1 MVGAAH
7 LTVIRGG
14 ASSNGAGK
22 GGAAANRSAATDAEF
37 AVTNGAGDPSPSTN
51 GNGPGN
57 GSAATVA
64 SWPATHG
71 HRVRSRGSS
80 RSRTNEVARH
90 ERVVLRPKAPPRQHR
105 SERRDFLT
113 DVAAL
118 GLALAT
124 GGVTAWF
131 TGSSVYGIAW
141 LAVFSTLTLAL
152 LAAQGIYRPR
162 NGMQLLDAARTIVGA
177 SAVAAM
183 TVGFAR
189 LVLVQGSGVSSAV
202 LREWVLVVAFLI
214 AGRVAIKMRSR
225 RRTGS
230 PTVIIGA
237 GWVGH
242 LVAHRLLDRPQMG
255 LRPVGFVDASPMDI
269 GEVEGCPVLGS
280 PSELEAVVRS
290 NSIEHAIVSF
300 SEASHAEELEMLRRL
315 RNLGVSVSVIPR
327 LFEDTPDR
335 MTVERVGGLPLLS
348 IHPSHPRGW
357 QFKVKYGIDRMVAAA
372 AIVVVSP
379 VMVVAAVGTLLT
391 IGRPI
396 FFRQRRVGLDGR
408 DFEMLKF
415 RTMVDGGQKK
425 VSMAEIEEA
434 LRRGLGPGGVE
445 GEDRRTRFGRLLR
458 RTAVDELP
466 QLLNVLRG
474 DMSLVGPR
482 PERDHIASELRESV
496 YRYADR
502 DRVKSGITGWA
513 QVNGLRGRTSLA
525 DRVEWDNYYI
535 DNWSLWLDFK
545 IALMT
550 SVALVRDA
558 FE

>member
-1 MVGAAH
+1 
-7 LTVIRGG
+7 VIRGG
-14 ASSNGAGK
+14 AASIGAGGAK
-22 GGAAANRSAATDAEF
+22 GRAAANQSAATDAEF
-37 AVTNGAGDPSPSTN
+37 AATNGAGEESPPTN
-51 GNGPGN
+51 GNGSGN
-57 GSAATVA
+57 GSLASVA
-64 SWPATHG
+64 NGWSATHG
-71 HRVRSRGSS
+71 RRVRNRASS

-90 ERVVLRPKAPPRQHR
+90 ERVVLRPKAPPRRHLPAH
-105 SERRDFLT
+105 RDFLT
-113 DVAAL
+113 DIAAL
-118 GLALAT
+118 GLAVVT
-124 GGVTAWF
+124 GVAAARL
-131 TGSSVYGIAW
+131 TGSSVDGIAW
-141 LAVFSTLTLAL
+141 LALFSTLTLAL
-152 LAAQGIYRPR
+152 LAAQGVYRPR

-189 LVLVQGSGVSSAV
+189 LVVVAGSGVSSAV
-202 LREWVLVVAFLI
+202 LQEWVLVVAFLI
-214 AGRVAIKMRSR
+214 AGRVAIKVRSR
-225 RRTGS
+225 RRAGS

-242 LVAHRLLDRPQMG
+242 LVAHRLLDRPYMG

-269 GEVEGCPVLGS
+269 GEIEGCPVLGS
-280 PSELEAVVRS
+280 PSELETVVRS
-290 NSIEHAIVSF
+290 NSIEHAVVSF

-357 QFKVKYGIDRMVAAA
+357 QFRVKYGLDRLVAAA
-372 AIVVVSP
+372 ALVVVAP
-379 VMVVAAVGTLLT
+379 VMLVAAVGTLLT

-415 RTMVDGGQKK
+415 RTMVEGGQKK
-425 VSMAEIEEA
+425 VSMADIEEA

-445 GEDRRTRFGRLLR
+445 GEDRRTRFGTLLR

-466 QLLNVLRG
+466 QLINVLRG

-482 PERDHIASELRESV
+482 PERDHIAAELRESV